1 MITTVIFDVGGVQIT
16 GLRGVEDSITS
27 KLNLK
32 RNEATSNL
40 EGQHLDDF
48 CNGRISEEEY
58 LSSVIKDAGWSIN
71 PDELKRG
78 IRENFKE
85 IAGTREILNDLKA
98 SGFKLGILSIHGK
111 EWVEYILKKFDLGSV
126 FDAMSYSYQVGISK
140 PDPQSYQ
147 IIMQELGSKP
157 EECLFIDDTQQ
168 NISAA
173 KRLGMHAILFVNAQQ
188 LREDMSRL
196 GINLK
201 NRRPER
207 AKVH

>member
-27 KLNLK
+27 KLNLNT
-32 RNEATSNL
+32 NEATSNL

-48 CNGRISEEEY
+48 CNGRISEDEY
-58 LSSVIKDAGWSIN
+58 LTSVIREAGWNIK
-71 PDELKRG
+71 PDDLKRG
-78 IRENFKE
+78 IRENFRE
-85 IAGTREILNDLKA
+85 IDGTREIISDLKA

-111 EWVEYILKKFDLGSV
+111 EWVEYIIKKFDLGSA

-140 PDPQSYQ
+140 PDPRSYQ

-157 EECLFIDDTQQ
+157 EECLFIDDTPQ
-168 NISAA
+168 NIDAA
-173 KRLGMHAILFVNAQQ
+173 KKLGMHAILFSNAQQ
-188 LREDMSRL
+188 LRADISVL

-207 AKVH
+207 AKVY

>member
-58 LSSVIKDAGWSIN
+58 LTSVIKDAGWSTN

-85 IAGTREILNDLKA
+85 IDGTREILDDLKA

>member
-1 MITTVIFDVGGVQIT
+1 MITTVIFDVGSVQIT

-58 LSSVIKDAGWSIN
+58 LTSVIKDAGWSTN

-85 IAGTREILNDLKA
+85 IDGTREILDDLKA

>member
-58 LSSVIKDAGWSIN
+58 LTSVIKDAGWSTN

-85 IAGTREILNDLKA
+85 IDGTREILDDLKA

-157 EECLFIDDTQQ
+157 EECLFIDDTRQ